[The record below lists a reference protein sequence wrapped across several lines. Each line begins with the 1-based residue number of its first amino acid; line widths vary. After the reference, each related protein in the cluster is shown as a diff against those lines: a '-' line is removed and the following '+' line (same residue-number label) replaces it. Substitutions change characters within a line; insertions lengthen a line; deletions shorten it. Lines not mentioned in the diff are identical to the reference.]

1 MISKIHAAVTRRVYY
16 IVKYFVSAALAQYY
30 MYAYLVLLM
39 HEVRYGLNGI

>member
-16 IVKYFVSAALAQYY
+16 IVKYFAALAQYY
-30 MYAYLVLLM
+30 MYAYLELLM